1 MRLSAVSAGAW
12 EELFPDDGGARL
24 LLQPEGAISARE
36 LRLLLSRI
44 QDRLNQALP
53 DAEGAAIGVDT
64 ADPFVALVVSL
75 VAWSRKATIVPLDPS
90 APGRRRDQMLETAGV
105 AATVHLE
112 GERTNADSYRWTRV
126 RQVSGLDRVRKPG
139 YIMFTSGST
148 GRPKGVRVGL
158 EELDLRI
165 STFAEFIGFTDR
177 DSISCLTSPSFDI
190 GWIEMLLPLVAGGE
204 GRFPARNSR
213 TNPAAIV
220 RSLNEAPPTVV
231 QATPTMLGLL
241 CSLGWSPSAGTSVW
255 SGGEALHGG
264 LADRLATTATDVW
277 NLYGPTEAVVWAT
290 GWRYDR
296 ALGDRAA
303 PIGRLITPS
312 TACLDRLDDGT
323 DELLLGG
330 LLADGYVGDETST
343 ELAFVRRD
351 GRRLYRTG
359 DLVRTGPT
367 GLEFVGRRDAQVK
380 VNGVRIELGD
390 IEAALMRV
398 TGSHSVAAVAI
409 PNGSGGTTLVAVLA
423 DGGHDPDVVRRRIT
437 DELPPLYRPSRY
449 VVLDERLP
457 LTVSGKLDRG
467 AVAGAVTGRSRPST

>member
-1 MRLSAVSAGAW
+1 VRLSAVSAASW
-12 EELFPDDGGARL
+12 EELFPDGGRTRL
-24 LLQPEGAISARE
+24 LLQPEGAISASAFRS
-36 LRLLLSRI
+36 LLS
-44 QDRLNQALP
+44 QVGECLDQVLP
-53 DAEGAAIGVDT
+53 AEAAAVAVET
-64 ADPFVALVVSL
+64 ADPFVALVASL
-75 VAWSRKATIVPLDPS
+75 VAWSRKATIVPLDPG
-90 APGRRRDQMLETAGV
+90 APGRRREQMLEKAAV

-112 GERTNADSYRWTRV
+112 GERTNADSYRWTKV
-126 RQVSGLDRVRKPG
+126 RRDSGPDQVEKPG

-158 EELDLRI
+158 DELEVRI
-165 STFAEFIGFTDR
+165 ATFAEFIGFTDR

-204 GRFPARNSR
+204 GRFPARSAR
-213 TNPAAIV
+213 TNPAAII
-220 RSLNEAPPTVV
+220 RSLSEAPPTVV

-241 CSLGWSPSAGTSVW
+241 CSLGWWPAASTSVW
-255 SGGEALHGG
+255 SGGEALQGG
-264 LADRLATTATDVW
+264 LADRLAATANDVW

-290 GWRYDR
+290 GWRYDG
-296 ALGDRAA
+296 ALGDRPA
-303 PIGRLITPS
+303 PIGHLIAPS

-323 DELLLGG
+323 EELLLGG

-351 GRRLYRTG
+351 GQRRYRTG
-359 DLVRTGPT
+359 DLVRTGPA

-398 TGSHSVAAVAI
+398 TGSPSVAAVAV

-423 DGGHDPDVVRRRIT
+423 DGDHDPDLVRRRMV